1 MIEDKEPLI
10 ETLIPRYMDGLL
22 TPDEVQRVEEWM
34 EQSEE
39 NRRIVQQVNALTL
52 AVDTRSIRAQI
63 DVEKALKRVK
73 KQQTDNSVWRIT
85 FRRLERVAALLF
97 IPLLM
102 GVLGWWLLPT
112 DSTQVCRMLQVKT
125 NPGMTTSL
133 VLPDSTVVYLNSES
147 SLLYPSDFAAGA
159 RNVTLKGEAYFK
171 VTPDMNRKF
180 IVHTLHQTSIEVH
193 GTSFNVEAYESESAV
208 STTLVEG
215 SVSFRYA
222 DAGAVWKKVTIRPGQ
237 KVVYDSQAKQTALY
251 QTTCLSEVSWKDG
264 QVVFA
269 NTGLKEALRILE
281 KRFNV
286 VFVVKGLQQKEYAF
300 TGTFTTQRLERI
312 LDYFKV
318 SSGIRWRYLD
328 NGDVKASKTKILL
341 YK

>member
-10 ETLIPRYMDGLL
+10 ETLIPRYIDGLL
-22 TPDEVQRVEEWM
+22 TPDEAQRVEAWID
-34 EQSEE
+34 QSEE

-52 AVDTRSIRAQI
+52 AVDATRIRSKL
-63 DVEKALKRVK
+63 DVEKALNKVK
-73 KQQTDNSVWRIT
+73 KQRSAVSVWCIT

-97 IPLLM
+97 IPLLV
-102 GVLGWWLLPT
+102 GVLCWSLLPT
-112 DSTQVCRMLQVKT
+112 DSTQVCRMMEVKT

-147 SLLYPSDFAAGA
+147 SLLYPSAFTQGA

-171 VTPDMNRKF
+171 VTPDVNRKF
-180 IVHTLHQTSIEVH
+180 IVHTLHRTSIEVH
-193 GTSFNVEAYESESAV
+193 GTSFNVEAYENESEV

-215 SVSFRYA
+215 AVSFRYA
-222 DAGAVWKKVTIRPGQ
+222 GAGSAWKRVAMRPGQ
-237 KVVYDSQAKQTALY
+237 KVVYDSQTQQTALY
-251 QTTCLSEVSWKDG
+251 QTSCLSEVSWKDG
-264 QVVFA
+264 QIVFA
-269 NTGLKEALRILE
+269 NTGFKEALRILE

-286 VFVVKGLQQKEYAF
+286 DFVVKGLHEKEYAF

-312 LDYFKV
+312 LDYLKL
-318 SSGIRWRYLD
+318 SSGICWRYLD